1 MIYFPEPHIYSKN
14 KIEVE
19 LDLPNYAGKSD
30 LRSIDFAK
38 KTDLGNLIWYW
49 QARYW

>member
-1 MIYFPEPHIYSKN
+1 MIYFLEPHIYSKN

-38 KTDLGNLIWYW
+38 KTDLGNLI
-49 QARYW
+49 